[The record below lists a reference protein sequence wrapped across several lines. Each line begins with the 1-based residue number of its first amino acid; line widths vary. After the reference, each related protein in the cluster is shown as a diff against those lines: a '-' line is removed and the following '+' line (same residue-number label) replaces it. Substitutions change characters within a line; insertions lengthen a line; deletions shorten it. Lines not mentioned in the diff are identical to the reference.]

1 MFLDPPPGQ
10 TNQDTGIHLGRCT
23 TGYTLLHSLPTRL
36 SLVERVK
43 VMSLNVIMHSPRALI
58 KFYYS
63 TTVLI
68 ENFTQIV
75 RIFALSTVLY
85 STR

>member
-1 MFLDPPPGQ
+1 MLVGEALS
-10 TNQDTGIHLGRCT
+10 TVIALHGRRDEKLPCSS
-23 TGYTLLHSLPTRL
+23 LHAVLQHEL
-36 SLVERVK
+36 
-43 VMSLNVIMHSPRALI
+43 

>member
-1 MFLDPPPGQ
+1 
-10 TNQDTGIHLGRCT
+10 
-23 TGYTLLHSLPTRL
+23 
-36 SLVERVK
+36 
-43 VMSLNVIMHSPRALI
+43 MHSPRALI

-75 RIFALSTVLY
+75 RIFALSTVPY
-85 STR
+85 STVLGEKLTSQLGRKLHSAGEGSPSRVLPFVDLELAELTS